1 MLYMDNFMSKKL
13 RIATILNWALLFLL
27 IISVVGFLSFKNV
40 YGLFLA
46 SVTALIAF
54 GVYKHKAFA
63 YFAAAAWG
71 LAAYQL
77 AKQGYEF
84 QDIKRYA
91 MILGIIVIPVALFL
105 HEVLA
110 KDKKVNAQK
119 SVKNETDSRN
129 MPQ

>member
-1 MLYMDNFMSKKL
+1 MSKTLKVANTL
-13 RIATILNWALLFLL
+13 RWILLAFLVM
-27 IISVVGFLSFKNV
+27 SVAGFLSFGNI

-54 GVYKHKAFA
+54 GVYKNHPLG

-71 LAAYQL
+71 LAAFQL

-84 QDIKRYA
+84 QDIKRFA
-91 MILGIIVIPVALFL
+91 MTAGFVVIPVALFL

-110 KDKKVNAQK
+110 RKRGSSAQK
-119 SVKNETDSRN
+119 SVKNETDNRN
-129 MPQ
+129 MPE

>member
-1 MLYMDNFMSKKL
+1 MLIVAKCL
-13 RIATILNWALLFLL
+13 RWALLLL
-27 IISVVGFLSFKNV
+27 LVLSVAGFLSFKNI

-54 GVYKHKAFA
+54 GVYKNNAIG

-84 QDIKRYA
+84 KEIKRFT
-91 MILGIIVIPVALFL
+91 MIAGFLVIPVALFL
-105 HEVLA
+105 HEILA
-110 KDKKVNAQK
+110 RRKNDGAQK

>member
-1 MLYMDNFMSKKL
+1 MSKTLVVAK
-13 RIATILNWALLFLL
+13 ILNWALLFLL
-27 IISVVGFLSFKNV
+27 VMSIVGFLSFQNA

-54 GVYKHKAFA
+54 GVYKNYAFG

-77 AKQGYEF
+77 AKEGYEF
-84 QDIKRYA
+84 QQIKRYVMMA
-91 MILGIIVIPVALFL
+91 GFVVIPVALFL
-105 HEVLA
+105 HEMLA
-110 KDKKVNAQK
+110 KRKDKNAQK
-119 SVKNETDSRN
+119 SVKNETDSSN

>member
-1 MLYMDNFMSKKL
+1 MSKMFQVAKV
-13 RIATILNWALLFLL
+13 LNWALLILL
-27 IISVVGFLSFKNV
+27 AASVAGFLSFKNV

-54 GVYKHKAFA
+54 GVYKHKAMA
-63 YFAAAAWG
+63 YFSAAAWG

-84 QDIKRYA
+84 QDIKRSA

-105 HEVLA
+105 HEILA
-110 KDKKVNAQK
+110 KDKNKNAHK

>member
-1 MLYMDNFMSKKL
+1 MTKIVV
-13 RIATILNWALLFLL
+13 IAKILNWLLFFLL
-27 IISVVGFLSFKNV
+27 AASVVGFFTFKNA
-40 YGLFLA
+40 YGVFLA

-54 GVYKHKAFA
+54 GVYKQKAFG

-84 QDIKRYA
+84 QAIKYQV
-91 MILGIIVIPVALFL
+91 MLTGFFVIPVALFL
-105 HEVLA
+105 HEILA
-110 KDKKVNAQK
+110 KKKVNGAQK
-119 SVKNETDSRN
+119 SVKNETDSDN

>member
-1 MLYMDNFMSKKL
+1 MSKMFQ
-13 RIATILNWALLFLL
+13 IAKVLNWALLLL
-27 IISVVGFLSFKNV
+27 LVASVMGFLSFKNV

-46 SVTALIAF
+46 SVTAFIAF
-54 GVYKHKAFA
+54 GVYKHKAMA
-63 YFAAAAWG
+63 YFSAAAWG

-84 QDIKRYA
+84 QEIKRSA

-110 KDKKVNAQK
+110 KDKNKNAHK

>member
-1 MLYMDNFMSKKL
+1 MSKTVKIAQLL
-13 RIATILNWALLFLL
+13 RWALLIFLTL
-27 IISVVGFLSFKNV
+27 SVVGFLSFKNI

-54 GVYKHKAFA
+54 GVYKNHALG

-84 QDIKRYA
+84 QALKRFA
-91 MILGIIVIPVALFL
+91 MTAGFVVIPVALFL

-110 KDKKVNAQK
+110 RKRGSDAQK
-119 SVKNETDSRN
+119 SVKNETDNRN
-129 MPQ
+129 MPN

>member
-1 MLYMDNFMSKKL
+1 MSKT
-13 RIATILNWALLFLL
+13 RVVANILNWALLLL
-27 IISVVGFLSFKNV
+27 LVVSVAGFLSFKNV

-46 SVTALIAF
+46 SVTAAIAW
-54 GVYKHKAFA
+54 GVYRHKAMA
-63 YFAAAAWG
+63 YFSAAAWG

-84 QDIKRYA
+84 QEIKRSV
-91 MILGIIVIPVALFL
+91 MLVGILVIPVALFL
-105 HEVLA
+105 HEVIA
-110 KDKKVNAQK
+110 KDKKRNAQE

>member
-1 MLYMDNFMSKKL
+1 MSKTLVVAK
-13 RIATILNWALLFLL
+13 ILNWALLLL
-27 IISVVGFLSFKNV
+27 LAVSVVGFLSFKNV

-46 SVTALIAF
+46 SVTALIAV
-54 GVYKHKAFA
+54 GVYKHKAVA
-63 YFAAAAWG
+63 YFSAAAWG

-91 MILGIIVIPVALFL
+91 MLLGIIVIPVALFL
-105 HEVLA
+105 HEVIA
-110 KDKKVNAQK
+110 KDNKRNAQQ